1 MEYKQPL
8 IAPVRMGQEVGT
20 VKFTL
25 DDKVVETYPLVS
37 LENVDTANFIG
48 RAWDSVKLLFN

>member
-8 IAPVRMGQEVGT
+8 IAPIELGQEVGT
-20 VKFTL
+20 VRFTL
-25 DDKVVETYPLVS
+25 EDKTVETYPLVA
-37 LENVDTANFIG
+37 LEKVETANFLG